1 MALGGIMK
9 IHLIVGARPNFM
21 KMAPLYRE
29 FKKFSD
35 LFEVRLIH
43 TGQHYDQKMSKV
55 FFDDLNMPQ
64 PDFYLGVGSGS
75 HGAQTAKIMEEYE
88 KVLLED
94 KPDWVIVAG
103 DVNSTVACALDAV
116 KLHIKV
122 AHLEAGL
129 RSFDRSM
136 PEEINRLA
144 TDAISDLLLTPS
156 LDGNQHL
163 KNEGVADNKIVFVGN
178 IMIDSLVQQK
188 NKADLS
194 KILTQLNQQHNIK
207 LEKGNYCLITLHRPS
222 NVDTKE
228 GLKVILDAFEKI
240 AKELHLI
247 FPIHPRTQ
255 KNIEKFGFEEQIKR
269 MSNLIFTEPIGY
281 YDFMHLQMNAKFILT
296 DSGGI
301 QEESTYFGVPCLT
314 LRENTERPITIT
326 EGTNQLVEL
335 KTETIIE
342 KADEIIKG
350 NSKKG
355 KIPDLWDGKTAER
368 VVELFKRIRGEV

>member
-1 MALGGIMK
+1 MK

-29 FKKFSD
+29 FKKYCD

-163 KNEGVADNKIVFVGN
+163 KNEGVSDDKIVFVGN

-188 NKADLS
+188 DKADVS
-194 KILTQLNQQHNIK
+194 EILTQLNQQHKMK

-240 AKELHLI
+240 AKDLHLI

-269 MSNLIFTEPIGY
+269 MTNLIFTDPIGY

-368 VVELFKRIRGEV
+368 IVSLFKRMRGEA

>member
-1 MALGGIMK
+1 MLHVIQNQ
-9 IHLIVGARPNFM
+9 HPN
-21 KMAPLYRE
+21 KNLVAAYLA
-29 FKKFSD
+29 
-35 LFEVRLIH
+35 H
-43 TGQHYDQKMSKV
+43 QKMSKV
-55 FFDDLNMPQ
+55 FFDELNMPQ
-64 PDFYLGVGSGS
+64 PDFYLGGGSGS

-88 KVLLED
+88 KVLVDD

-129 RSFDRSM
+129 RSFDRTM

-156 LDGNQHL
+156 LDGNNNL
-163 KNEGVADNKIVFVGN
+163 MLEGVPEEKIVFVGN

-188 NKADLS
+188 DKALKS
-194 KILTQLNQQHNIK
+194 NIISQLNKEYRKGI
-207 LEKGNYCLITLHRPS
+207 EKNNYCLITLHRPS
-222 NVDTKE
+222 NVDTEE
-228 GLKVILDAFEKI
+228 GLKVILDAFEQI
-240 AKELHLI
+240 AEDLNLI
-247 FPIHPRTQ
+247 FPIHPRTI
-255 KNIEKFGFEEQIKR
+255 KNIEKFGLEEQINR
-269 MSNLIFTEPIGY
+269 MENLIFTEPIGY

-335 KTETIIE
+335 KTEEIVK
-342 KADEIIKG
+342 KAYEIING
-350 NSKKG
+350 DGKKG
-355 KIPDLWDGKTAER
+355 KIPELWDGKTAER
-368 VVELFKRIRGEV
+368 IVNLFKNIRGNK